1 MNIFHRIALKSMFKN
16 RTRTIIT
23 AIGVALSAALFCA
36 VMTLGF
42 SILSYLIDVSAGNA
56 DYHVSCSMVSP
67 EKAEE
72 IRDNPNIS
80 SMNEIQVL
88 GLVNFRG
95 REMGY
100 NSGLVRAGG
109 ADLTLPSGIFLKEGK
124 MPQNNGEIVVTQYL
138 LHLMEEAGIATE
150 LGSTITLTI
159 TPYSKDWNKGNP
171 DADSYSITGTLVGIA
186 DYLGGNMA
194 EHHYSY
200 INIYLED
207 SDYTPIYSDFFLKA
221 QSPFLAPALAREVG
235 GELNTDLLQ
244 FYGVGQSSG
253 ITLLILALML
263 GVILIIV
270 VGSVSLI
277 SNAFSISVV
286 ERTKEFGLLSSIGAT
301 KKQLRKSVRFEAGM
315 LCLMGIP
322 LGLGLGYGAIA
333 LTLDSYSSTIESI
346 ITTSVTGISLVA
358 KPSIP
363 AFLGAIMV
371 SAGTVYLSAWL
382 PSRRATKITPM
393 DAIRQTADYRVSPKA
408 VKTSKKKWES
418 GHFTTNMARKYF
430 QSNRKRY
437 RSVVASLCIS
447 VILFLCATSVSAGIQ
462 AYADFECNMENYD
475 FKVTIR
481 KATPELIASIRNHDS
496 VSQSVEVASEQA
508 KPVMPD
514 NADSAQR
521 LEAFDN
527 YADEKNFSIDM
538 WNHNARIYYLEDDA
552 FCAYLQ
558 ENGINPEPYFDPE
571 KPLAVVIQQELSVY
585 RPFGKSHIVT
595 QTVSFPPVAESV
607 KTIPF
612 VGQSRPMVGEYI
624 NSQFSNIE
632 HNSLA
637 MGEGTYY
644 MTADGKLICEI
655 FATPVLSSD
664 PDETGKTGSVV
675 DAAPGRLFCFVICS
689 ETTEEGKTVTRFYP
703 YHKDTDTVEEALAGE
718 MEGGITFMGIGAQLG
733 GTLFGLPKDIHNSA
747 YLTLLRPLSMR
758 KITQDELEEGITTS
772 FCLATKDYNATKALL
787 ENLQEENENLSFVDY
802 LKVEYQIRQISRLL
816 DGFAYAFVGMM
827 TLIAIA
833 NVFNTMSTNILI
845 RRREFGM
852 LKSLGMTN
860 GQLGKQVYMESLLCG
875 VKSLCWSLPVGLLF
889 SLAFTFL
896 VRYTIM
902 PTHAF
907 PCIPPLV
914 AVGTVMLVVLCST
927 FYALSKIKN
936 DTPVDAIR
944 TENL

>member
-1 MNIFHRIALKSMFKN
+1 
-16 RTRTIIT
+16 
-23 AIGVALSAALFCA
+23 
-36 VMTLGF
+36 
-42 SILSYLIDVSAGNA
+42 
-56 DYHVSCSMVSP
+56 
-67 EKAEE
+67 
-72 IRDNPNIS
+72 
-80 SMNEIQVL
+80 
-88 GLVNFRG
+88 
-95 REMGY
+95 
-100 NSGLVRAGG
+100 
-109 ADLTLPSGIFLKEGK
+109 
-124 MPQNNGEIVVTQYL
+124 
-138 LHLMEEAGIATE
+138 
-150 LGSTITLTI
+150 
-159 TPYSKDWNKGNP
+159 
-171 DADSYSITGTLVGIA
+171 
-186 DYLGGNMA
+186 
-194 EHHYSY
+194 
-200 INIYLED
+200 
-207 SDYTPIYSDFFLKA
+207 
-221 QSPFLAPALAREVG
+221 
-235 GELNTDLLQ
+235 
-244 FYGVGQSSG
+244 
-253 ITLLILALML
+253 
-263 GVILIIV
+263 
-270 VGSVSLI
+270 
-277 SNAFSISVV
+277 
-286 ERTKEFGLLSSIGAT
+286 
-301 KKQLRKSVRFEAGM
+301 
-315 LCLMGIP
+315 
-322 LGLGLGYGAIA
+322 
-333 LTLDSYSSTIESI
+333 
-346 ITTSVTGISLVA
+346 
-358 KPSIP
+358 
-363 AFLGAIMV
+363 MV

-393 DAIRQTADYRVSPKA
+393 DAIRQTADYHVSPKA

-481 KATPELIASIRNHDS
+481 KATPELIMSIRNHDS
-496 VSQSVEVASEQA
+496 ISQSVEVASEQVN
-508 KPVMPD
+508 PVMPD
-514 NADSAQR
+514 NADSVQR

-527 YADEKNFSIDM
+527 YADEKNYSVDM

-552 FCAYLQ
+552 FRAYLQ
-558 ENGINPEPYFDPE
+558 ENGINPEPYFDQE

-585 RPFGKSHIVT
+585 RPFGKSHTVL

-612 VGQSRPMVGEYI
+612 VGQSRPMVNEYI
-624 NSQFSNIE
+624 DSQFSNIE
-632 HNSLA
+632 HSSLA

-664 PDETGKTGSVV
+664 SDESGKPGSVV
-675 DAAPGRLFCFVICS
+675 DAAPGRIFCFVICS

-703 YHKDTDTVEEALAGE
+703 YHKDTDTMEESLAGE
-718 MEGGITFMGIGAQLG
+718 MEGGITFMGIGAQLD
-733 GTLFGLPKDIHNSA
+733 GTPFGLPKDIHNSA

-772 FCLATKDYNATKALL
+772 FCLATKDYNATKTLL

-816 DGFAYAFVGMM
+816 DGFAYAFVGIM

-833 NVFNTMSTNILI
+833 NVFNTMSTNILL
-845 RRREFGM
+845 RRRDFGM

-860 GQLGKQVYMESLLCG
+860 RQLGKQVYMESLLCG

-907 PCIPPLV
+907 PWLPPMV

>member
-1 MNIFHRIALKSMFKN
+1 
-16 RTRTIIT
+16 
-23 AIGVALSAALFCA
+23 
-36 VMTLGF
+36 
-42 SILSYLIDVSAGNA
+42 
-56 DYHVSCSMVSP
+56 
-67 EKAEE
+67 
-72 IRDNPNIS
+72 
-80 SMNEIQVL
+80 
-88 GLVNFRG
+88 
-95 REMGY
+95 
-100 NSGLVRAGG
+100 
-109 ADLTLPSGIFLKEGK
+109 
-124 MPQNNGEIVVTQYL
+124 MPQTNGEIVVTQYL

-150 LGSTITLTI
+150 LGSTITFII
-159 TPYSKDWNKGNP
+159 TPYSKDWNQGDP

-186 DYLGGNMA
+186 DHLGGNMA
-194 EHHYSY
+194 GHHYSY
-200 INIYLED
+200 INIYLEN
-207 SDYTPIYSDFFLKA
+207 SDHTPIYYDFLLKA
-221 QSPFLAPALAREVG
+221 KSPFLATTLAGEVD

-244 FYGVGQSSG
+244 FYGIGQSSG
-253 ITLLILALML
+253 ITFLILALML

-322 LGLGLGYGAIA
+322 LGLGLGYGTIA
-333 LTLDSYSSTIESI
+333 LTLDSFSSTIESI

-382 PSRRATKITPM
+382 PSVRATKITPM
-393 DAIRQTADYRVSPKA
+393 DAIRQTVDYRVSPKA
-408 VKTSKKKWES
+408 VKTSKKKWEL

-481 KATPELIASIRNHDS
+481 KGTPELIASIRNHDS
-496 VSQSVEVASEQA
+496 VSQSVEVISEQA
-508 KPVMPD
+508 KPVMPND
-514 NADSAQR
+514 ANSAQR

-527 YADEKNFSIDM
+527 YANEKNPFDKLTIDM
-538 WNHNARIYYLEDDA
+538 WDQNARIYYLEDDA
-552 FCAYLQ
+552 FRTYLQ
-558 ENGINPEPYFDPE
+558 ENGINPEPYFDAA
-571 KPLAVVIQQELSVY
+571 KSLAVVFQQELSVHQ
-585 RPFGKSHIVT
+585 PFGKSHTVA
-595 QTVSFPPVAESV
+595 QTVSFSPVAESV
-607 KTIPF
+607 NTIPF

-624 NSQFSNIE
+624 DSQFRNIE
-632 HNSLA
+632 HNSLG

-644 MTADGKLICEI
+644 ITADGKLICEI
-655 FATPVLSSD
+655 LATPILSSD
-664 PDETGKTGSVV
+664 FDETGKPGSVV
-675 DAAPGRLFCFVICS
+675 DAAPERMFCFVICS
-689 ETTEEGKTVTRFYP
+689 EITEEGKHVTQFYP
-703 YHKDTDTVEEALAGE
+703 YNKETDIVEETLAGE
-718 MEGGITFMGIGAQLG
+718 MEGGITFMGIGTQLG
-733 GTLFGLPKDIHNSA
+733 GTPFGLPKDIHNSA
-747 YLTLLRPLSMR
+747 YLTLLRPLSLR
-758 KITQDELEEGITTS
+758 KVTQDELEEGITTS
-772 FCLATKDYNATKALL
+772 FSLATKDYNATKAFL
-787 ENLQEENENLSFVDY
+787 EDLQEKNDNFSFVDY

-816 DGFAYAFVGMM
+816 DGFAYAFVGIM

-833 NVFNTMSTNILI
+833 NVFNTMSTNILL
-845 RRREFGM
+845 RRRDFGM

-860 GQLGKQVYMESLLCG
+860 GQLGKQVCMESLLCG
-875 VKSLCWSLPVGLLF
+875 VKSLYWSLPVALLF
-889 SLAFTFL
+889 SLAFTFM

-907 PCIPPLV
+907 PWVPPLV

-936 DTPVDAIR
+936 NTPVEAILA
-944 TENL
+944 ENV

>member
-1 MNIFHRIALKSMFKN
+1 MNIFHRITLKSMFKN
-16 RTRTIIT
+16 RTRTIVT

-36 VMTLGF
+36 VTTLGF
-42 SILSYLIDVSAGNA
+42 SILSYIIDLSAGNG

-67 EKAEE
+67 EKGEE

-95 REMGY
+95 REMEY

-159 TPYSKDWNKGNP
+159 TPYSKDWNQGNP

-186 DYLGGNMA
+186 DHLGGNMA
-194 EHHYSY
+194 GHHYSY

-221 QSPFLAPALAREVG
+221 KSPFLAPALAREVG

-253 ITLLILALML
+253 ITVLILALML

-358 KPSIP
+358 RPSIP

-393 DAIRQTADYRVSPKA
+393 DAIRQTADYHVSPKA

-481 KATPELIASIRNHDS
+481 KATPELIMSIRNHDS
-496 VSQSVEVASEQA
+496 ISQSVEVASEQVN
-508 KPVMPD
+508 PVMPD
-514 NADSAQR
+514 NADSVQR

-527 YADEKNFSIDM
+527 YADEKNYSVDM

-552 FCAYLQ
+552 FRAYLQ
-558 ENGINPEPYFDPE
+558 ENGINPEPYFDQE

-585 RPFGKSHIVT
+585 RPFGKSHTVL

-612 VGQSRPMVGEYI
+612 VGQSRPMVNEYI
-624 NSQFSNIE
+624 DSQFSNIE
-632 HNSLA
+632 HSSLA
-637 MGEGTYY
+637 MGKGTYY

-664 PDETGKTGSVV
+664 SDESGKPGSVV
-675 DAAPGRLFCFVICS
+675 DAAPGRIFCFVICS

-703 YHKDTDTVEEALAGE
+703 YHKDTDTVEETLAGE
-718 MEGGITFMGIGAQLG
+718 MEGGITFMGIGAQLD
-733 GTLFGLPKDIHNSA
+733 GTPFGLPKDIHNSA

-758 KITQDELEEGITTS
+758 KITQDELEECITSS
-772 FCLATKDYNATKALL
+772 FYIATKDYNATKALL
-787 ENLQEENENLSFVDY
+787 EKLQEENESLSFVDY
-802 LKVEYQIRQISRLL
+802 LKVEHQIRQISRLL
-816 DGFAYAFVGMM
+816 DGFAYAFVGIM

-833 NVFNTMSTNILI
+833 NVFNTMSTNILL

-860 GQLGKQVYMESLLCG
+860 GQLGKLVCMESLLCG

-907 PCIPPLV
+907 PWLPPLV

-927 FYALSKIKN
+927 FSALSKIKH

-944 TENL
+944 AENV